1 MAKGKTTA
9 APSVD
14 RVNTADER
22 KWRAEDALRTLT
34 RAQEVQKDSR
44 LMSDVKRLAAVN
56 AKQMQQIA
64 KKK

>member
-1 MAKGKTTA
+1 M
-9 APSVD
+9 
-14 RVNTADER
+14 ADER

-34 RAQEVQKDSR
+34 RAQEVQKDPR
-44 LMSDVKRLAAVN
+44 LMSDVKRLAAEN